1 MVRDG
6 IQKKLPMTLRMSVSS
21 NFHPIPKTK
30 PYRTSMALVEA
41 TNLLRITTTS
51 SPKSAMHRIGFGLL
65 QKSHPNMLEKM
76 DRPDQL
82 IFQIGMTS
90 LGRENDRL

>member
-1 MVRDG
+1 
-6 IQKKLPMTLRMSVSS
+6 MTLKCQCHQTFALFSRA
-21 NFHPIPKTK
+21 K
-30 PYRTSMALVEA
+30 PYRTSMELVEA
-41 TNLLRITTTS
+41 TRFIQPIFLLRITTTS

-90 LGRENDRL
+90 FGREND